1 MPRMADV
8 DGLFGLLMTDAAGP
22 SASDLALIEEMQAAE
37 DAFERRMDRAAE
49 EAAFGRQTDGDLGDI
64 LELWARVRRARAA
77 AGY

>member
-1 MPRMADV
+1 MHRMDS
-8 DGLFGLLMTDAAGP
+8 DGVFGFLTDAAGP
-22 SASDLALIEEMQAAE
+22 SAADLVLIEAMQTAE

-49 EAAFGRQTDGDLGDI
+49 EAASGRHPDGTLEDI